1 MGVIVTRQTT
11 GSGSGSASGGAYTLL
26 EKLSMEMEMEFKAV
40 KLYGYKE
47 LSYNV
52 QKQLIDLDI
61 WENELK
67 LTRLFHKDFS
77 YNPQKQLTRTYLKR
91 YTDGE
96 TLTRLFI
103 YNAQKQLISI
113 ATSGSGPY

>member
-67 LTRLFHKDFS
+67 LTRLF
-77 YNPQKQLTRTYLKR
+77 TRTYLKR